1 LIEIPAK
8 KLERILVGVDGSKSA
23 LAACRV
29 ATSIAK
35 AAHAKIM
42 LLYVPLSP
50 ATMSPGPSGAA
61 LRHEVLEGGERVLQE
76 AAAAIGDNTLVFE
89 TRVLP
94 ERTSV
99 VKAITTYAEEND
111 VDLIVLGTRG
121 LGGFSRLRLGS
132 VSSGVATHAK
142 MPVLVARSGKSGQV
156 TPLKSFVV
164 ATDGSTNSKSA
175 VLGAA
180 RFSKLM
186 GATLKVLHI
195 LYIPEIAYA
204 ANVPVPI
211 AEIEEGARSRGE
223 KVLEEAASLAEVA
236 GTKATCEMR
245 KGVSPAQ
252 GIVDYAE
259 ASKADLIILGARGLG
274 GFKKLLMGSVS
285 NSVLHYSGCSVLVV
299 R

>member
-1 LIEIPAK
+1 M

-23 LAACRV
+23 LAACRA
-29 ATSIAK
+29 ATLIAK

-50 ATMSPGPSGAA
+50 AATSPGPSGAT
-61 LRHEVLEGGERVLQE
+61 LRHEVWERILQE
-76 AAAAIGDNTLVFE
+76 AAATIGDNTLVLE

-99 VKAITTYAEEND
+99 VKAITTYAEEDD

-142 MPVLVARSGKSGQV
+142 MPVLVVRSAKSGQV

-164 ATDGSTNSKSA
+164 ATDGSTNSKNA

-180 RFSKLM
+180 QFSKLM